1 MSRVEP
7 RGQFLPD
14 RRKQDLLLRLE
25 VPHPPSQQ
33 KSPAASTQLIVRR
46 LKGEQFSPS
55 PKDRTLSWQFRPWP
69 GVTTAK
75 RAMIRSQWS
84 YWHECEP
91 RTAQQRTGAKQWR
104 AGGRLDKQRLPVASE
119 ASGARRSPS
128 GMQSVIN
135 VCRGNA
141 RPRTPAAFSCHRKV
155 VMSFVPGITISHQRA
170 REMLAQHIAGHL
182 ATA

>member
-25 VPHPPSQQ
+25 VPHPPGQQ

-75 RAMIRSQWS
+75 RAMIRPQWS

-104 AGGRLDKQRLPVASE
+104 AGGGWINRGCQWPQRRLGHVGHRQAC
-119 ASGARRSPS
+119 SPS
-128 GMQSVIN
+128 S
-135 VCRGNA
+135 
-141 RPRTPAAFSCHRKV
+141 T
-155 VMSFVPGITISHQRA
+155 FVEG
-170 REMLAQHIAGHL
+170 MLAQHIAGHL